1 MTFLKY
7 VGMWLP
13 FEKDSN
19 ERDKLFY
26 NIYSAFTR
34 YAFLYMYLI
43 SEIILFAQT
52 KDLKVY
58 NSFLYSQTKYYVLFL
73 FLIGNNKYP
82 FLVDDQHCVMLQN
95 NKLWEQQKSY
105 PTTCSLHW
113 FTGFLASNS
122 GRERVCFRSIA
133 FSNSTIHIYNAD
145 MFIIGNGKLFCASIG
160 YAFYHCLW

>member
-1 MTFLKY
+1 M
-7 VGMWLP
+7 
-13 FEKDSN
+13 
-19 ERDKLFY
+19 KLFY
-26 NIYSAFTR
+26 LHKPKT
-34 YAFLYMYLI
+34 
-43 SEIILFAQT
+43 
-52 KDLKVY
+52 LKY
-58 NSFLYSQTKYYVLFL
+58 NSFLYQSNKIICVILL

-133 FSNSTIHIYNAD
+133 FSRILQFIFDRYVHHWQRKIVLCVDWVCILPLLVITFWALAPITDAD
-145 MFIIGNGKLFCASIG
+145 KLYLPIPAWYFGKWF
-160 YAFYHCLW
+160 FFFNRK